1 MKSVLRVVLTAAIA
15 ASAFSHTACAQAA
28 PALSNITSQGSDLNP
43 FPPPDPKNFT
53 ADFPQKE
60 TVKTF
65 LNQIWGYDPTRI
77 YEVEAITKT
86 PVDSISQVVVYV
98 SQTGQ
103 PADQTKI
110 FAFLVLKDGK
120 HAIAGDTIMDFG
132 ATPFADKR
140 AMLQARADGP
150 AHGSANKALE
160 LVEFADLQCP
170 HCKEA
175 QSKMDQ
181 LAQDYPMAHI
191 VFQNFPIVQIHPSAF
206 KAAAYG
212 LCVAQLKPEAG
223 NAAFRTYVQAVF
235 DTQDAL
241 TPTGTT
247 EALNNAVVKAG
258 LDVAKVFACADTTA
272 IKDNLNASVQLAK
285 DLQVDSTPTLMIN
298 GRSIPLAGVTYEV
311 LKTIIN
317 YQAQLDGI
325 TVPPPP
331 TVPLNLT
338 APALK

>member
-1 MKSVLRVVLTAAIA
+1 MAG
-15 ASAFSHTACAQAA
+15 AQAA
-28 PALSNITSQGSDLNP
+28 PALSNITPQINDLNP

-65 LNQIWGYDPTRI
+65 LNEIWGYDPTRI

-86 PVDSISQVVVYV
+86 PVSSISQVVVYV
-98 SQTGQ
+98 SQSGL

-110 FAFLVLKDGK
+110 FAFLVLNDGK
-120 HAIAGDTIMDFG
+120 HAISGDTIMDFG

-150 AHGSANKALE
+150 SYGSASKALE

-191 VFQNFPIVQIHPSAF
+191 VFQNYPITALHPSAF

-212 LCVAQLKPEAG
+212 LCVSQMKPDAG

-235 DTQDAL
+235 DKQDAL
-241 TPTGTT
+241 TPDGTKQT
-247 EALNNAVVKAG
+247 LNDAAIKSG
-258 LDVAKVFACADTTA
+258 LDAAKVAACAESEA
-272 IKDNLNASVQLAK
+272 IKTKLQNSIQLAK
-285 DLQVDSTPTLMIN
+285 DVQVDSTPTLMIN
-298 GRSIPLAGVTYEV
+298 GRAIPLGGATYEI

-325 TVPPPP
+325 TLPAPPV
-331 TVPLNLT
+331 VPLNLT
-338 APALK
+338 VTALK